1 MKNILFICGKNR
13 QRSPTAE
20 QIFAGD
26 PRFEVASAGISADA
40 DNPLTPDLVEWADI
54 IFVMEKAHRQ
64 KLVMRF
70 QPSLKHARVI
80 CLDIPD
86 KYPFMDP
93 ELVKILKSKVA
104 GHLR

>member
-1 MKNILFICGKNR
+1 MKNILFVCGKNR

-20 QIFAGD
+20 QTFASD

-64 KLVMRF
+64 KLATHFRT
-70 QPSLKHARVI
+70 SLKHARVI
-80 CLDIPD
+80 CLNIPD
-86 KYPFMDP
+86 KYAFMAP
-93 ELVKILKSKVA
+93 ELVRILKSKVSA
-104 GHLR
+104 HLR